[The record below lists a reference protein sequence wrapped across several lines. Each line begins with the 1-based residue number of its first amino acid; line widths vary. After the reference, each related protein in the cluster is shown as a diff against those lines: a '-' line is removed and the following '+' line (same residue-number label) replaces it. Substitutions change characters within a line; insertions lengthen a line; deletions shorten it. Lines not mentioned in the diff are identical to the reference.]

1 MSASSQEK
9 LSSGLSKRG
18 LGIAGVA
25 AIVGCAV
32 CCAVPLLAAA
42 GLGGGALA
50 ALSSVFRPGSE
61 LLVGGTVFVLVL
73 GASWLRNR
81 FRRVG
86 ASGCAPSCSADGSCC
101 NRGATSKG
109 G

>member
-9 LSSGLSKRG
+9 SSPVVSKRG
-18 LGIAGVA
+18 LGIAGLA

-42 GLGGGALA
+42 GLGGGAIA

-61 LLVGGTVFVLVL
+61 LLVGGTVFALVL
-73 GASWLRNR
+73 GASWMRNR
-81 FRRVG
+81 LRREA
-86 ASGCAPSCSADGSCC
+86 ASGCGPSCNADGSCC
-101 NRGATSKG
+101 DRGAGTKNT
-109 G
+109 